1 MKMKKF
7 FTLLALATMAASWTT
22 MSARWIVGE
31 RKSADQLKVGDTVVI
46 EPASQER
53 WAGWYLQ
60 AADDT
65 HKGYGVMVSEGLG
78 IGDAAIITLE
88 QGPNDIRTD
97 APTVLLKLMGTDEY
111 VDNHY
116 WDWPGGGFHAT
127 PNIEKAAPFQLL
139 TCAEPAPWYDAT
151 AGDDFINWSNAPW
164 VAKDDAAWDDKSVV
178 LSVSPSETDFGY
190 VSFSSDSQGWGGGDH
205 IILSHWTHSCQFNF
219 YEVKYE
225 KEVRQDLEE
234 LINAYTSSAM
244 DYAGGTDPGY
254 YAQEAIDAYESLL
267 EQAMIICYDG
277 SATDEQVIS
286 IGQQLKAARETML
299 ASSNPMSEGYYYII
313 NDMEEAI
320 NQGVTEK
327 AMYVNEDRNQIWW
340 GPFKDGDISFVFYV
354 SQYKDG
360 ENWLVQ
366 NLKTNQYFGPT
377 DGYTKPFTPAVE
389 NTFYTK
395 FVPYEGTG
403 SWYMTTHNGSRF
415 WGMGANGD
423 PSASDESNGP
433 VYGYNG
439 VEIRNKPHQKWTWR
453 MRKITDQET
462 IDKFM
467 EYKEQADRTSELNNL
482 VKEGSSLYAK
492 LFNFTTDT
500 SEGLIKV
507 ATGGADE
514 EPTADNQVTFAS
526 IIKEGPEWADRYQ
539 FLIDESD
546 TTYMKGRGYIQIDIS
561 QTPQSMVSFFYQRRG
576 ANQKY
581 PNAGE
586 WGEQERPAQTTI
598 YAANTLEGDGDWT
611 VIGTLDMSE
620 LTDPI
625 IASVN
630 MGKEYKYLR
639 YQVEANKSGGN
650 FFTLGGF
657 QVYKASI
664 DEATSQY
671 STTEGLKDKADA
683 LAVKI
688 DESKAIVAADNATE
702 ADIQAL
708 RQAIDAVSELY
719 ADTTDLANLISECE
733 VLLNG
738 VQVGDSMGQLS
749 DEALATTLRQV
760 IDVARETAFTSPI
773 DVQVVKASTAAIKEA
788 KEAFMA
794 GLNTFEV
801 GKWYFITNLD
811 DERFG
816 DDGAEDAFCSGSAIY
831 LDKNTPNASITK
843 WGLFD
848 RASMSLN
855 ANNNPKAMWRF
866 VPVEGTSYY
875 AIQNMYNGYYLGD
888 FAGNNINLPISETP
902 VAYDVAYVGN
912 AKFNLIP
919 KTRSNKENLVLWPEG
934 YEADVVCH
942 VADNA
947 AAWTFVE
954 VVPEEQES
962 IVLSDFA
969 FNLID
974 VMAVPYNIRDI
985 AEYNDDVHTYAVK
998 KVTQEENGEGEL
1010 ITTIEFYEKNEFAAG
1025 EPCLIVLGDTA
1036 KASEFEDYDMVIPF
1050 PTEFVEDAHG
1060 HEFVSNGIVGGLHS
1074 FSAAEGTAISS
1085 GKNFFAVDA
1094 KGNAYG
1100 AQTGILDLSTYKR
1113 AIEDQE
1119 TAYTLVIPGM
1129 AKMTAAA
1136 DVDGNGDINTA
1147 DVVAV
1152 YAFIIQGEA
1161 SGFTAKAA
1169 DVNGDGDV
1177 NSADVVAIYT
1187 AIVGPDGASSP
1198 IFKAQMLKN

>member
-1 MKMKKF
+1 MKKI

-46 EPASQER
+46 EPASQDR

-60 AADDT
+60 AADDA

-97 APTVLLKLMGTDEY
+97 SPTVLLKLVGTDEY

-127 PNIEKAAPFQLL
+127 ANIEKAAPFQLL
-139 TCAEPAPWYDAT
+139 TCAEPAPWYDPAK
-151 AGDDFINWSNAPW
+151 GDDFVNWGNAPW
-164 VAKDDAAWDDKSVV
+164 VAKDDAAWDEKSVV

-190 VSFSSDSQGWGGGDH
+190 VSFSSDTQNWAGGGH

-225 KEVRQDLEE
+225 KELRQDLEE

-244 DYAGGTDPGY
+244 DYAGGSDPGY
-254 YAQEAIDAYESLL
+254 YAQEAIDNYESLL
-267 EQAMIICYDG
+267 EQAMMVCYDA
-277 SATDEQVIS
+277 SATDEQVVS
-286 IGQQLKAARETML
+286 IGQQLKATRETML
-299 ASSNPMSEGYYYII
+299 ASSIPMSEGYYYII
-313 NDMEEAI
+313 NDMEETV
-320 NQGVTEK
+320 NQGVAEK
-327 AMYVNEDRNQIWW
+327 AMYFNEDRNQIWW
-340 GPFKDGDISFVFYV
+340 GPFKEGDIRFVFYV
-354 SQYKDG
+354 KQYEDG

-377 DGYTKPFTPAVE
+377 DGYTKPFSPAVE

-395 FVPYEGTG
+395 FIPYEGTG
-403 SWYMTTHNGSRF
+403 SWYLRTHNGAGL
-415 WGMGANGD
+415 WGMGAYGD
-423 PSASDESNGP
+423 PSSSDDANNY

-439 VEIRNKPHQKWTWR
+439 AEIKNKPHQKWTWR

-467 EYKEQADRTSELNNL
+467 EYKKQADRTSELNSL
-482 VKEGSSLYAK
+482 VKEGTSLYAK

-507 ATGGADE
+507 ATGGIDE

-526 IIKEGPEWADRYQ
+526 IIKEGPAWADKYQ

-598 YAANTLEGDGDWT
+598 YAANTLEDGGDWT
-611 VIGTLDMSE
+611 QVGTLDMSE
-620 LTDPI
+620 LADPI
-625 IASVN
+625 IASIN

-639 YQVEANKSGGN
+639 YQVEANKTGGG

-657 QVYKASI
+657 QVYKANI

-671 STTEGLKDKADA
+671 STTEGLKDKADV
-683 LAVKI
+683 LAAKL

-702 ADIQAL
+702 DDIQAL
-708 RQAIDAVSELY
+708 RQAINAVSELY
-719 ADTTDLANLISECE
+719 ADTTDLANLINECE
-733 VLLNG
+733 VLLDG
-738 VQVGDSMGQLS
+738 VQVGDGMGQLS

-760 IDVARETAFTSPI
+760 IDAAREAAFVSPVN
-773 DVQVVKASTAAIKEA
+773 VQVVKASTAAVKEA
-788 KEAFMA
+788 KDAFMA
-794 GLNTFEV
+794 GLNSFEV

-811 DERFG
+811 DERAG
-816 DDGAEDAFCSGSAIY
+816 EDGAEDAFCGGSAIY
-831 LDKNTPNASITK
+831 LDKNTPNASVTK

-848 RASMSLN
+848 RASMSLS
-855 ANNNPKAMWRF
+855 ADNNPKAMWRF
-866 VPVEGTSYY
+866 VPVEGTEYY

-888 FAGNNINLPISETP
+888 FAGNNINLPISEKP

-919 KTRSNKENLVLWPEG
+919 KTRANKENYVLWPEG

-954 VVPEEQES
+954 VIPEKQES

-969 FNLID
+969 FNLLD
-974 VMAVPYNIRDI
+974 VMTVPYNIRDI
-985 AEYNDDVHTYAVK
+985 AEYNEDVHTYAIK

-1036 KASEFEDYDMVIPF
+1036 KDSEFEDYDMVIPF

-1060 HEFVSNGIVGGLHS
+1060 HELVSNGIVGGLHS
-1074 FSAAEGTAISS
+1074 YAAAEGTAISS

-1100 AQTGILDLSTYKR
+1100 AQTGIFDLSTYKR

-1129 AKMTAAA
+1129 AKLTNSA
-1136 DVDGNGDINTA
+1136 DVDGNGDVNTA

-1152 YAFIIQGEA
+1152 YGFIIQGEE

-1187 AIVGPDGASSP
+1187 AIVGPEGAASP

>member
-1 MKMKKF
+1 MKKF

-97 APTVLLKLMGTDEY
+97 APTVLLKLVGSDQY

-139 TCAEPAPWYDAT
+139 TCAEPAPWYDPT

-267 EQAMIICYDG
+267 EQAMVICYDG

-286 IGQQLKAARETML
+286 IGQQLKAAREAML
-299 ASSNPMSEGYYYII
+299 TSSIPMSEGYYYII

-423 PSASDESNGP
+423 PSASDDSNGP

-586 WGEQERPAQTTI
+586 WGELERPAQTTI

-683 LAVKI
+683 LAVKL

-733 VLLNG
+733 VLLSG
-738 VQVGDSMGQLS
+738 VQVGDGMGQLS

-855 ANNNPKAMWRF
+855 ADNNPKAMWRF
-866 VPVEGTSYY
+866 VPVEGTSYF

-1136 DVDGNGDINTA
+1136 DVDADGNINTA

-1187 AIVGPDGASSP
+1187 AIVGPDGAGSP

>member
-1 MKMKKF
+1 MKKF

-97 APTVLLKLMGTDEY
+97 APTVLLKLVGSDQY

-139 TCAEPAPWYDAT
+139 TCAEPAPWYDPT

-267 EQAMIICYDG
+267 EQAMVICYDG

-286 IGQQLKAARETML
+286 IGQQLKAAREAML
-299 ASSNPMSEGYYYII
+299 TSSIPMSEGYYYII

-423 PSASDESNGP
+423 PSASDDSNGP

-586 WGEQERPAQTTI
+586 WGELERPAQTTI

-683 LAVKI
+683 LAVKL

-733 VLLNG
+733 VLLSG
-738 VQVGDSMGQLS
+738 VQVGDGMGQLS

-855 ANNNPKAMWRF
+855 ADNNPKAMWRF

-1136 DVDGNGDINTA
+1136 DVDADGNINTA

-1187 AIVGPDGASSP
+1187 AIVGPDGAGSP

>member
-7 FTLLALATMAASWTT
+7 FTLLALAAMAASWTT

-97 APTVLLKLMGTDEY
+97 APTVLLKLVGSDQY

-139 TCAEPAPWYDAT
+139 TCAEPAPWYDPT

-254 YAQEAIDAYESLL
+254 YSQEAIDAYESLL

-423 PSASDESNGP
+423 PSASDDSNGP

-625 IASVN
+625 IASIN

-683 LAVKI
+683 LAVKL

-719 ADTTDLANLISECE
+719 ADTTDLTNLISECE

-738 VQVGDSMGQLS
+738 VQVGDGMGQLS

-816 DDGAEDAFCSGSAIY
+816 DEGAEDAFCSGSAIY

-1100 AQTGILDLSTYKR
+1100 AQTGILDLSTYKH

-1136 DVDGNGDINTA
+1136 DVDADGNINTA

-1187 AIVGPDGASSP
+1187 AIVGPDGAGSP

>member
-1 MKMKKF
+1 MKRF

-97 APTVLLKLMGTDEY
+97 APTVLLKLVGSDQY

-139 TCAEPAPWYDAT
+139 TCAEPAPWYDPT

-267 EQAMIICYDG
+267 EQAMVICYDG

-286 IGQQLKAARETML
+286 IGQQLKAAREAML
-299 ASSNPMSEGYYYII
+299 TSSIPMSEGYYYII

-423 PSASDESNGP
+423 PSASDDSNGP

-586 WGEQERPAQTTI
+586 WGELERPAQTTI

-683 LAVKI
+683 LAVKL

-738 VQVGDSMGQLS
+738 VQVGDGMGQLS

-855 ANNNPKAMWRF
+855 ADNNPKAMWRF
-866 VPVEGTSYY
+866 VPVEGTSYF

-1036 KASEFEDYDMVIPF
+1036 KASEFEDYDMVI
-1050 PTEFVEDAHG
+1050 
-1060 HEFVSNGIVGGLHS
+1060 
-1074 FSAAEGTAISS
+1074 
-1085 GKNFFAVDA
+1085 
-1094 KGNAYG
+1094 
-1100 AQTGILDLSTYKR
+1100 
-1113 AIEDQE
+1113 
-1119 TAYTLVIPGM
+1119 
-1129 AKMTAAA
+1129 
-1136 DVDGNGDINTA
+1136 
-1147 DVVAV
+1147 
-1152 YAFIIQGEA
+1152 
-1161 SGFTAKAA
+1161 
-1169 DVNGDGDV
+1169 
-1177 NSADVVAIYT
+1177 
-1187 AIVGPDGASSP
+1187 
-1198 IFKAQMLKN
+1198 